1 MQSGDILADRFV
13 IDDDSRRGGIGVIYR
28 GWDLEAEQPVAIKFL
43 TQLSPTDV
51 KRFEREAGLL
61 AEARLP
67 GVVRHVQHGTTEE
80 GRPYLV
86 MQWLDGET
94 VAARLDTRGFDLA
107 EAVSLIVTVAAPLAA
122 LHARGL
128 VHRDLKPEN
137 LILTSDDP
145 RSVTLIDFGLARA
158 TIAADTR
165 VTATGCILGT
175 PGYMAPEQI
184 RGEAVIDARADVFAL
199 GCVLYE
205 LLTGYAAFAGGNF
218 FAVRTKIL
226 LASPP
231 ALRTLCPEAPAALE
245 ALVDAM
251 IAKIPDERPRDAA
264 AAATALGAIE
274 TPPGPRRR
282 WHSMRPETPPA
293 DAPRAGATVVVAQ
306 FSGIVLVDTARP
318 GDSEVE
324 RDTLAAELA
333 ARGDELRRV
342 ARGARL
348 ELLDGALVAIVPGSP
363 ARLDLAQ
370 RLVDVARSLA
380 AALPRAYVIAASGG
394 EPFDEL
400 VDRAATCLEA
410 LVRASMMENPQ
421 RPVFLDLGTGEALGA
436 ELRLVRYAAGYRIAT

>member
-28 GWDLEAEQPVAIKFL
+28 GWDLEAEQAVAIKFL

-67 GVVRHVQHGTTEE
+67 GVVRHVQHGTTED

-94 VAARLDTRGFDLA
+94 VAARLDAHGFDLA
-107 EAVSLIVTVAAPLAA
+107 EAVTLIATVAAPLAA
-122 LHARGL
+122 LHSRGL

-137 LILTSDDP
+137 MILTGDDP
-145 RSVTLIDFGLARA
+145 ASVTLIDFGLARA
-158 TIAADTR
+158 TMASDTR

-184 RGEAVIDARADVFAL
+184 RGETFIDPRADVFAL

-226 LASPP
+226 LSSPP
-231 ALRTLCPEAPAALE
+231 AVRTLCPEAPPALE
-245 ALVDAM
+245 ALVNAM
-251 IAKIPDERPRDAA
+251 IAKNPSDRPPDAA
-264 AAATALGAIE
+264 EAATALRAFGTLPA
-274 TPPGPRRR
+274 GPRRR

-293 DAPRAGATVVVAQ
+293 EPRPGGATVVVEQ

-318 GDSEVE
+318 GDSEVQ
-324 RDTLAAELA
+324 RDTLATELA
-333 ARGDELRRV
+333 AR
-342 ARGARL
+342 
-348 ELLDGALVAIVPGSP
+348 S
-363 ARLDLAQ
+363 
-370 RLVDVARSLA
+370 
-380 AALPRAYVIAASGG
+380 
-394 EPFDEL
+394 
-400 VDRAATCLEA
+400 
-410 LVRASMMENPQ
+410 
-421 RPVFLDLGTGEALGA
+421 
-436 ELRLVRYAAGYRIAT
+436 